1 MTSVGSGVVRSEIAR
16 SHYRRV
22 IIGDEIADGT
32 SRRVSPLLQRR

>member
-1 MTSVGSGVVRSEIAR
+1 MTTSVVTSIGSGVVRSEIAQ

-32 SRRVSPLLQRR
+32 SRRVF